1 MQSLVENYSMNSP
14 SRGTK
19 LSPDAIVSRILFALV
34 NEGFKILEDGIASDP
49 SKIDIIY
56 LYGYGWPAWRGK
68 LVHPCYCKYFITFIL
83 SILHLGTEGGPMFW
97 ADNYV
102 GLPVLLRE
110 LETFHKMYPDSE
122 YFRPSQLLR
131 RCVELGVG
139 VQEYYRKGLQQSAV
153 ISKL

>member
-1 MQSLVENYSMNSP
+1 
-14 SRGTK
+14 
-19 LSPDAIVSRILFALV
+19 
-34 NEGFKILEDGIASDP
+34 
-49 SKIDIIY
+49 
-56 LYGYGWPAWRGK
+56 
-68 LVHPCYCKYFITFIL
+68 
-83 SILHLGTEGGPMFW
+83 MFW

-110 LETFHKMYPDSE
+110 LETFHKMHPDSE

-139 VQEYYRKGLQQSAV
+139 VQEYYRKGLHQSAV